1 MSRTS
6 LSWLLYSES
15 ICLNENDR
23 QMQQCR
29 RLPLKAQFLHRI
41 DLELKLLIMSIAD
54 QKVSRC
60 SPAVQVV
67 TTRIRVVY
75 IPIYLQV
82 IETVFVCFL
91 SLLHLLRQRMVT
103 LLIDKPVTH
112 RLNCSQSVINHLP
125 ARKRKA
131 M

>member
-1 MSRTS
+1 MRYRHCSMSRTS

-15 ICLNENDR
+15 IRLNENDR

-29 RLPLKAQFLHRI
+29 RLPLKAQFLHRS

-60 SPAVQVV
+60 STAVQVV
-67 TTRIRVVY
+67 TTRIRMVY

-82 IETVFVCFL
+82 IETVLVCFL
-91 SLLHLLRQRMVT
+91 YITFAFAAPKDGYFINGQTSY
-103 LLIDKPVTH
+103 
-112 RLNCSQSVINHLP
+112 SQVKLYSVSN
-125 ARKRKA
+125 
-131 M
+131 